1 MFTPFQ
7 DFLENGLQGEGEGD
21 GVGVDVGYQGGL
33 LLESGPQTKR
43 LRLGNSGLEYG
54 DANL

>member
-1 MFTPFQ
+1 MSTPFQ

-21 GVGVDVGYQGGL
+21 GVDVGYQGGL